1 MLGEVAALPVWV
13 WFGAAFALCICFAMW
28 RARRRARPEVVVES
42 DPAGD
47 GWTAI
52 DNMAIGGA
60 ALSLLLL
67 FLGVIFELAGID
79 FGQILKLGP
88 IGGTG

>member
-28 RARRRARPEVVVES
+28 RARRRARAGVVAES
-42 DPAGD
+42 DPADD
-47 GWTAI
+47 GWSTI

-67 FLGVIFELAGID
+67 FLGLIFDLADID
-79 FGQILKLGP
+79 LGQILRLGQ
-88 IGGTG
+88 IGRAR